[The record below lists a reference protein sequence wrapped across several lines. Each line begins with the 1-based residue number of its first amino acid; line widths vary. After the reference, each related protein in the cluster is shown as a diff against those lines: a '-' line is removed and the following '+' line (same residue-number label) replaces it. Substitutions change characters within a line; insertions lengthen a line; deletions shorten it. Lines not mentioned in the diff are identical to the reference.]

1 MTSHLLLLE
10 DHELLAAG
18 VRHAI
23 SSLSFEVSHARTVNE
38 ARDMVSLTEFQLG
51 VFDLQLPDGDGIEF
65 CAELRKNGV
74 KMPTVLVSGMLNGLE
89 VQRAC
94 DLGIEGIVSKVD
106 PVESIS
112 MAVHAVSGGS
122 IYRSKS
128 VSEFIDS
135 LHDNDFLTPRS
146 VEVMRELMKG
156 LSNKEIAADLGIT
169 EATVSF
175 HLNQLK
181 KKLGARTNRQLLA
194 KASKLGLV
202 QLVS

>member
-23 SSLSFEVSHARTVNE
+23 ASMHFEVSHAKSVSE
-38 ARDMVSLTEFQLG
+38 AREMISLREFHLG

-65 CAELRKNGV
+65 CAELRRKGARL
-74 KMPTVLVSGMLNGLE
+74 PTVLVSGMLNGLE

-94 DLGIEGIVSKVD
+94 DLGVEGIVSKADSVD
-106 PVESIS
+106 SIA
-112 MAVHAVSGGS
+112 MAVQAVSGGAT
-122 IYRSKS
+122 YRSKS

-135 LHDNDFLTPRS
+135 LSENRFLTPRCS
-146 VEVMRELMKG
+146 EVLRELMKG
-156 LSNKEIAADLGIT
+156 LSNKEIAADLEIT

-194 KASKLGLV
+194 KASNLGLI
-202 QLVS
+202 QSAD

>member
-23 SSLSFEVSHARTVNE
+23 ASMPFEVSHAKSVSE
-38 ARDMVSLTEFQLG
+38 AREMISRREFHLG

-65 CAELRKNGV
+65 SAELRHNGV
-74 KMPTVLVSGMLNGLE
+74 ALPTVLVSGMLNGLE

-94 DLGIEGIVSKVD
+94 ELGIEGIVSKADSVD
-106 PVESIS
+106 SIS

-135 LHDNDFLTPRS
+135 LNENGFLTPRS
-146 VEVMRELMKG
+146 VEVMRESIMQLYTG
-156 LSNKEIAADLGIT
+156 EASDAVSLLS
-169 EATVSF
+169 TVFLIVIS
-175 HLNQLK
+175 
-181 KKLGARTNRQLLA
+181 
-194 KASKLGLV
+194 
-202 QLVS
+202 